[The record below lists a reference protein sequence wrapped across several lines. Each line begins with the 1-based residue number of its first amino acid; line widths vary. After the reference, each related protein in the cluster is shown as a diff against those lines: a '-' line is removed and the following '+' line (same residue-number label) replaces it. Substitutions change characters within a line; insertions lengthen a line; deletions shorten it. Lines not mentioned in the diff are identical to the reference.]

1 MQEYVFKYYAFIEIK
16 AIFKKNIYFFNYY
29 ITYAC
34 FVIIYTISA
43 FTIIKI
49 FDFNQIPML
58 SNGADP
64 IYQQY
69 PWAHLFVDQK

>member
-16 AIFKKNIYFFNYY
+16 AVFKKYIYFFNY

-34 FVIIYTISA
+34 FVIIYIISA

-49 FDFNQIPML
+49 FDLIKYPCYPMGL
-58 SNGADP
+58 
-64 IYQQY
+64 IQY
-69 PWAHLFVDQK
+69 INSIHGLICL